1 MFLHQQKWRFQLRQR
16 DLTQSLTHKTG
27 KHFTNKNISRW
38 PTPVEVLLI
47 GSSKIG
53 IPSGTRY
60 HGWKN
65 TQFHVRI
72 SGVTGCKINLVDVK
86 YIHTY
91 VHIYVYIYIYIY
103 VYIYV
108 YMYIYIYIY
117 VQYTYRLN
125 RWFSFASFPLSGRIP
140 FLRPHE
146 LAGTTNEVVRSYEL
160 ARIYPD

>member
-72 SGVTGCKINLVDVK
+72 SGVTGCKINLVDIK

-91 VHIYVYIYIYIY
+91 VHMYIYICI
-103 VYIYV
+103 YIYV
-108 YMYIYIYIY
+108 YMYIYIRIIY
-117 VQYTYRLN
+117 VSTKPVVFLCQ
-125 RWFSFASFPLSGRIP
+125 FSPFRSHPFFAPTWTGPNHQWSG
-140 FLRPHE
+140 
-146 LAGTTNEVVRSYEL
+146 EVIW
-160 ARIYPD
+160 AR